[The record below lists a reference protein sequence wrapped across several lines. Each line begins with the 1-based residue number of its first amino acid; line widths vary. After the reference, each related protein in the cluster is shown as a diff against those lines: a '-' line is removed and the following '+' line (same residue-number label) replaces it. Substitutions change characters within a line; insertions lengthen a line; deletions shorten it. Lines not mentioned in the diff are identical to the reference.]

1 MVTRPRTAAL
11 RDQMS
16 RIVVAYPRI
25 AAADFEWI
33 QEYRRR
39 NDPRYFQ
46 LIDPHFT
53 LVFPVADVSADDFCR
68 EVRTQASDVD
78 FINFEIKIATI
89 NRDLTGS
96 YYHEFLVP
104 DAGYA
109 ALVKLHD
116 RLYSGILAS
125 HLRLDIDFIPHIGI
139 GNTDDPLVAKRNVD
153 ALNARGVQIAGTIEA
168 LDILEYDDGR
178 VRPLDRVDLRPAR
191 VARHCRNV

>member
-1 MVTRPRTAAL
+1 
-11 RDQMS
+11 MS

-33 QEYRRR
+33 QEYRRQ

-46 LIDPHFT
+46 VIDPHFT

-68 EVRTQASDVD
+68 EVRSLACDTAS
-78 FINFEIKIATI
+78 IAFEIKVATI

-109 ALVKLHD
+109 AIVKLHD
-116 RLYSGILAS
+116 RLYSGIFAP

-139 GNTDDPLVAKRNVD
+139 GNSDDPLIAKRKMD
-153 ALNARGVQIAGTIEA
+153 ALNARGVHIAGTIDA
-168 LDILEYDDGR
+168 LDILEYDGGR
-178 VRPLDRVDLRPAR
+178 IRPLDRVVLRPSA
-191 VARHCRNV
+191 

>member
-1 MVTRPRTAAL
+1 
-11 RDQMS
+11 MS
-16 RIVVAYPRI
+16 LIVVAYPRI
-25 AAADFEWI
+25 ASADFEWI

-53 LVFPVADVSADDFCR
+53 LVFPVTDVPAEDFCR
-68 EVRTQASDVD
+68 EVRTRAADTD
-78 FINFEIKIATI
+78 RITFEIKVATI
-89 NRDLTGS
+89 NRDLTGL

-109 ALVKLHD
+109 AIIKLHD
-116 RLYSGILAS
+116 RLYSGILAP

-139 GNTDDPLVAKRNVD
+139 GNADDPHIAKRHVD
-153 ALNARGVQIAGTIEA
+153 ALNARGVQIAGTIDA

-178 VRPLDRVDLRPAR
+178 IRPLDRVELRPSALSQQ
-191 VARHCRNV
+191 A

>member
-1 MVTRPRTAAL
+1 
-11 RDQMS
+11 MS
-16 RIVVAYPRI
+16 RVVVDYPRI

-33 QEYRRR
+33 QEYRKR

-53 LVFPVADVSADDFCR
+53 LVFPVADVPAEHFCR
-68 EVRTQASDVD
+68 DVRTRASGTEL
-78 FINFEIKIATI
+78 IAFEIKVATI

-116 RLYSGILAS
+116 RLYSGVLAP
-125 HLRLDIDFIPHIGI
+125 HLRLDIDFIPHIAI
-139 GNTDDPLVAKRNVD
+139 GNTEDPFVAKRNVD
-153 ALNARGVQIAGTIEA
+153 ALNARGVQITGTIDA
-168 LDILEYDDGR
+168 LDILEYDGGR
-178 VRPLDRVDLRPAR
+178 IRPLDRVVLRAR
-191 VARHCRNV
+191 A